1 MSNVVPFDNEA
12 LRYEVWDILKRYFP
26 NEDSDNVISALIE
39 IEAATL
45 LTFYEFLV
53 ANGFIPS
60 DSDMIH

>member
-1 MSNVVPFDNEA
+1 MSNVIPFDNET